1 MERNSFLKKTYWYE
15 TNYGTPFQNAVFI
28 SPSKHV
34 QKKNNKI
41 EAISLEHICILNI
54 IQFFSF
60 SISEENRLKLMQFC
74 PDKPD
79 IYAIK

>member
-1 MERNSFLKKTYWYE
+1 MERNSFLKKNYWYE

-41 EAISLEHICILNI
+41 EAISLEHIYILNI
-54 IQFFSF
+54 I
-60 SISEENRLKLMQFC
+60 
-74 PDKPD
+74 
-79 IYAIK
+79 